1 MKTRSQTSVAQA
13 PVVKAPV
20 VRAAAAAEKEDDSEI
35 CSICY
40 EPLASRSSII
50 IHKGAEWHHTLHV
63 DCRDKWVKT
72 CKQNNT
78 PATCPLCPSFRIME
92 QTIYVKRALAH
103 LDIIKEVDGDL
114 PYIGIMIYMGGSCVL
129 KLTNLDFCDPTT
141 NMPFTPNTPLNVICK
156 AARNMGP
163 NVCREI
169 GILSPKNIPHNI
181 NPLNWLYW
189 KYPTLRVKKTYFA
202 VPPRG
207 IGPNIDADIRMDRT
221 LGEIYV
227 DYIAYIYGIYD
238 TILRSADSY
247 EHVKNVF
254 QPITQSTMSGDIY
267 IEGYENPENPDFP
280 IQYWACT
287 DRPKSTRVPMAW
299 IAIDTEYK

>member
-1 MKTRSQTSVAQA
+1 MKTRSQTNALRQATVAVQT
-13 PVVKAPV
+13 PVAKAQSE
-20 VRAAAAAEKEDDSEI
+20 AETEDDTKM
-35 CSICY
+35 CPICY
-40 EPLASRSSII
+40 DPLDSRNTVL
-50 IHKGAEWHHTLHV
+50 IHKGAQWQHIIHV
-63 DCRDKWVKT
+63 DCHDKWVHI
-72 CKQNNT
+72 CKQNNNQ
-78 PATCPLCPSFRIME
+78 PTCPMCPNFKIVE
-92 QTIYVKRALAH
+92 QTKYMKRALDH
-103 LDIIKEVDGDL
+103 LDIIKEVNGDL

-129 KLTNLDFCDPTT
+129 KLTNLDFHSFICEQNID
-141 NMPFTPNTPLNVICK
+141 TPLNVICK
-156 AARNMGP
+156 ATRNMGP

-181 NPLNWLYW
+181 NPLNWLNW

-254 QPITQSTMSGDIY
+254 QPITRSTMGGDIY
-267 IEGYENPENPDFP
+267 IEGYENPENPEFP

-287 DRPKSTRVPMAW
+287 DRPKSTHVPMAW